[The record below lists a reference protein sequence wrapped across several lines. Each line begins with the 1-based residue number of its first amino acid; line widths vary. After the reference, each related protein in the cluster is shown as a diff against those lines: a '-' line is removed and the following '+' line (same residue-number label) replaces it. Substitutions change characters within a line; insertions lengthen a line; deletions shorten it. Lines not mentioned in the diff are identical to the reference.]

1 MNRFALHQV
10 SKRAERVRML
20 MEQGETKEAAVAH
33 LASLD
38 RIESATRVLHGELFS
53 EEYDFMGDSYW
64 EKQQRDRGI
73 SPVDDAHAA
82 LTNAKRRAL
91 RVPEL
96 DVAGLPLEGGSWE
109 LCERLVRRLKDVLDQ
124 GGVGDRRKP

>member
-1 MNRFALHQV
+1 
-10 SKRAERVRML
+10 ML
-20 MEQGETKEAAVAH
+20 MEQGATKKAAEAD

-38 RIESATRVLHGELFS
+38 SIEAATRVLHGELFS

-82 LTNAKRRAL
+82 LNNAKRRAL
-91 RVPEL
+91 HVPEL
-96 DVAGLPLEGGSWE
+96 DVSGLPLEGGSWA
-109 LCERLVRRLKDVLDQ
+109 LCERLVRRLKDVLDSAVVA
-124 GGVGDRRKP
+124 GTHKP